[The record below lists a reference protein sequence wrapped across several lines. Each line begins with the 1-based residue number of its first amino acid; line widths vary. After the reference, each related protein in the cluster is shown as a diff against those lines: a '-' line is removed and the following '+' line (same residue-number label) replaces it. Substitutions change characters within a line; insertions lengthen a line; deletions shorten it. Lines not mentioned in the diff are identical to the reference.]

1 MNNITKSIYYY
12 MPTTVHDIT
21 RGHIIVAQVE
31 RRVLSLCGKV
41 TLLKQ

>member
-21 RGHIIVAQVE
+21 RGHIIV
-31 RRVLSLCGKV
+31 LSLCGKV